1 MENPNFFC
9 KILKRLIAVMYPELN
24 GIAGCISYL
33 DFWINEQPDFA
44 ELDVNSGLV
53 PDHWIEKLRK
63 AVRKVYSCM
72 DGK

>member
-1 MENPNFFC
+1 
-9 KILKRLIAVMYPELN
+9 MYPELN

-44 ELDVNSGLV
+44 ELDANSGLV

-63 AVRKVYSCM
+63 AVRRVYSCM
-72 DGK
+72 DGKKLLMM

>member
-1 MENPNFFC
+1 
-9 KILKRLIAVMYPELN
+9 MYPELN

-44 ELDVNSGLV
+44 ELDANSGLV

-63 AVRKVYSCM
+63 AVRRVYSCM